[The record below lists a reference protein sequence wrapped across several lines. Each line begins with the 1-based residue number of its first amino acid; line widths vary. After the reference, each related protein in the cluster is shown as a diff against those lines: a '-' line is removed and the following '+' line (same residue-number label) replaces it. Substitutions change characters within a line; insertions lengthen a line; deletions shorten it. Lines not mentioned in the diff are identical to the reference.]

1 MGGKEF
7 KMKKQIVAIL
17 AATTMAVATF
27 GVASIME
34 QTPHHY
40 ELHIV
45 KSGDTLDN
53 IILDA
58 NKGGN
63 VTFDVRDA
71 EAIAVRESAKMEG
84 GAVSRQLQIG
94 DKVAVPIYR

>member
-1 MGGKEF
+1 
-7 KMKKQIVAIL
+7 MKKLIVATMT
-17 AATTMAVATF
+17 AVVMATATF
-27 GVASIME
+27 GVASVME

-71 EAIAVRESAKMEG
+71 EAIAVRESKKMEG

-94 DKVAVPIYR
+94 EKVAVPIYH

>member
-1 MGGKEF
+1 
-7 KMKKQIVAIL
+7 MKKQIVAVL
-17 AATTMAVATF
+17 AAVAIFGATAGVATF
-27 GVASIME
+27 AE

-94 DKVAVPIYR
+94 EKVAVPIYR

>member
-1 MGGKEF
+1 
-7 KMKKQIVAIL
+7 MKKLIVATMTVVVM
-17 AATTMAVATF
+17 ATATF
-27 GVASIME
+27 GVASVME

-71 EAIAVRESAKMEG
+71 EAIAVRESKKMEG

-94 DKVAVPIYR
+94 EKVVVPIYR

>member
-1 MGGKEF
+1 
-7 KMKKQIVAIL
+7 MKKLIVATMT
-17 AATTMAVATF
+17 AVVMATATF
-27 GVASIME
+27 GVASVME

-58 NKGGN
+58 NKGSDTN
-63 VTFDVRDA
+63 FDIRDA
-71 EAIAVRESAKMEG
+71 EAIAVRESKKMEG

-94 DKVAVPIYR
+94 EKVAVPIYR

>member
-1 MGGKEF
+1 MTVVV
-7 KMKKQIVAIL
+7 M
-17 AATTMAVATF
+17 ATATF
-27 GVASIME
+27 GVASVME

-71 EAIAVRESAKMEG
+71 EAIAVRESKKMEG

-94 DKVAVPIYR
+94 EKVVVPIYR

>member
-1 MGGKEF
+1 
-7 KMKKQIVAIL
+7 MKKLIVATMTVVVM
-17 AATTMAVATF
+17 ATATF
-27 GVASIME
+27 GVASVME

-71 EAIAVRESAKMEG
+71 EAIAVRESKKMEG

>member
-1 MGGKEF
+1 
-7 KMKKQIVAIL
+7 MKKLIVATMT
-17 AATTMAVATF
+17 AVVMATATF
-27 GVASIME
+27 GIVTFAE

-94 DKVAVPIYR
+94 DKIAVPIYR

>member
-1 MGGKEF
+1 
-7 KMKKQIVAIL
+7 MKKLIVATMT
-17 AATTMAVATF
+17 AVVMATATF
-27 GVASIME
+27 GVASVVE

-71 EAIAVRESAKMEG
+71 EAIAVRESKKMEG

-94 DKVAVPIYR
+94 EKVAVPIYH

>member
-1 MGGKEF
+1 
-7 KMKKQIVAIL
+7 MKKLLVIMI
-17 AATTMAVATF
+17 MAVVAFGATF
-27 GVASIME
+27 GVAQLTE

-40 ELHIV
+40 RLYIV

-53 IILDA
+53 IILNA
-58 NKGGN
+58 NKGGD

-71 EAIAVRESAKMEG
+71 ESYSLSESKKMEG
-84 GAVSRQLQIG
+84 GATSRQLQIG

>member
-1 MGGKEF
+1 
-7 KMKKQIVAIL
+7 MKKLIVATMT
-17 AATTMAVATF
+17 AVVMATVTF
-27 GVASIME
+27 GVASVME

-40 ELHIV
+40 EFHIV

-71 EAIAVRESAKMEG
+71 ESYSLSESKKMEG
-84 GAVSRQLQIG
+84 GATSRQLQIG

>member
-1 MGGKEF
+1 
-7 KMKKQIVAIL
+7 MKKQIVAIL

-27 GVASIME
+27 GVASVME

-40 ELHIV
+40 ELYVV

-53 IILDA
+53 IIIDA
-58 NKGGN
+58 NKGSDTN
-63 VTFDVRDA
+63 FDIRDA
-71 EAIAVRESAKMEG
+71 EAIAVRESKKMEG

-94 DKVAVPIYR
+94 EKVAVPIYR

>member
-1 MGGKEF
+1 
-7 KMKKQIVAIL
+7 MKKLIVATMT
-17 AATTMAVATF
+17 AVVMATATF
-27 GVASIME
+27 GVASVME

-40 ELHIV
+40 KLHIV

-58 NKGGN
+58 NKEGN

-71 EAIAVRESAKMEG
+71 EAIAVRESKKMEG

-94 DKVAVPIYR
+94 EKVAVPIYR

>member
-1 MGGKEF
+1 
-7 KMKKQIVAIL
+7 MKKLIVATMTAVL
-17 AATTMAVATF
+17 MATATF
-27 GVASIME
+27 GVASVME

-40 ELHIV
+40 KLYIV

-58 NKGGN
+58 NQGSD
-63 VTFDVRDA
+63 VSFDVRDA
-71 EAIAVRESAKMEG
+71 ESYSLSESKKMEG
-84 GAVSRQLQIG
+84 GATSRQLQIG

>member
-1 MGGKEF
+1 
-7 KMKKQIVAIL
+7 MKKQIVAIL
-17 AATTMAVATF
+17 AATTMAVTTFGIATF
-27 GVASIME
+27 AE

-63 VTFDVRDA
+63 VTFDIRDA

-94 DKVAVPIYR
+94 DKIAVPIYR

>member
-1 MGGKEF
+1 
-7 KMKKQIVAIL
+7 MKKLIVATMTAIVM
-17 AATTMAVATF
+17 ATATF
-27 GVASIME
+27 GVASVME

-71 EAIAVRESAKMEG
+71 EAIAVRESKKMEG

-94 DKVAVPIYR
+94 EKVAVPIYR

>member
-1 MGGKEF
+1 MRKL
-7 KMKKQIVAIL
+7 MA
-17 AATTMAVATF
+17 TMATAVVMATATF
-27 GVASIME
+27 GVASVME

-40 ELHIV
+40 QFYVV
-45 KSGDTLDN
+45 KSGDTLDD
-53 IILDA
+53 IILKA

-71 EAIAVRESAKMEG
+71 EAIAVRESKKMEG

-94 DKVAVPIYR
+94 EKVAVPIYR

>member
-1 MGGKEF
+1 
-7 KMKKQIVAIL
+7 MKKLIVATMT
-17 AATTMAVATF
+17 AVVMATATF
-27 GVASIME
+27 GVASVME

-40 ELHIV
+40 RLYIV
-45 KSGDTLDN
+45 KSGDTLDS
-53 IILDA
+53 IILNA

-71 EAIAVRESAKMEG
+71 ESYSLSESKKIEG
-84 GAVSRQLQIG
+84 GATSRQLQIG

>member
-1 MGGKEF
+1 
-7 KMKKQIVAIL
+7 MKKLIVA
-17 AATTMAVATF
+17 TMAAVVMATATF
-27 GVASIME
+27 GVASVME

-45 KSGDTLDN
+45 KSGDTLDD

-71 EAIAVRESAKMEG
+71 EAIAVRESKKMEG

-94 DKVAVPIYR
+94 EKVAVPIYR

>member
-1 MGGKEF
+1 
-7 KMKKQIVAIL
+7 MKKLIVATMT
-17 AATTMAVATF
+17 AVVMATATF
-27 GVASIME
+27 GVASIVE

-71 EAIAVRESAKMEG
+71 EAIAVRESKKMEG

-94 DKVAVPIYR
+94 EKVAVPIYR